1 MNGKGIMI
9 LTDGTKYEGEYLND
23 KKHGFGTI
31 TWGIEFFL
39 TIADSRCY
47 SGNWKNGKY
56 HGEGEYTSS
65 SGLKRK
71 GIWDEGKRVK
81 WI

>member
-31 TWGIEFFL
+31 IWGNEFFL
-39 TIADSRCY
+39 AIADSRCY
-47 SGNWKNGKY
+47 SGNWKNSK
-56 HGEGEYTSS
+56 
-65 SGLKRK
+65 
-71 GIWDEGKRVK
+71 
-81 WI
+81 